1 VPVISS
7 KAPRRTV
14 AVVAVSVAMLFT
26 AACGSDETTTDNSGT
41 TGQNDGGNNA
51 FQAYISC
58 LNENGVTITMPSG
71 GPGGP
76 GGGGT
81 RPSGAP
87 DGVRPSG
94 FPGGGEPGAFP
105 SGQPRPSGSAGQRG
119 GGGFPGGG
127 GFSKPE
133 GVDDATWQK
142 AQEACASVRPSM
154 GAGRGNGGG
163 GNGNGGGGR
172 GANAAYENCLK
183 ENGVTDTANPD
194 TSDATVKKA
203 IETCSVLK
211 PTATA
216 SS

>member
-26 AACGSDETTTDNSGT
+26 AACGSDEATTDDSGT
-41 TGQNDGGNNA
+41 TGQNGGGDSA
-51 FQAYISC
+51 FAAYISC
-58 LNENGVTITMPSG
+58 LNENGVTVTMPSG
-71 GPGGP
+71 GP
-76 GGGGT
+76 GGGT

-94 FPGGGEPGAFP
+94 GPGGGESGVLP
-105 SGQPRPSGSAGQRG
+105 SGWPRPSGSAGQRG

-183 ENGVTDTANPD
+183 ENGVTDTTNPD

-203 IETCSVLK
+203 VETCSVLK

-216 SS
+216 TS